1 VEAPRAAGCPAMGR
15 SDGGPEKGQGAQ
27 NGVSE
32 EGVTVPGNDLRKMW
46 MDSVLRC
53 TRMAARG
60 AGLGRRRLE
69 EGEWA
74 RERET

>member
-1 VEAPRAAGCPAMGR
+1 MKQRDEGL
-15 SDGGPEKGQGAQ
+15 EKGQGAQ

-60 AGLGRRRLE
+60 AGLGSRLPE
-69 EGEWA
+69 EAEWA